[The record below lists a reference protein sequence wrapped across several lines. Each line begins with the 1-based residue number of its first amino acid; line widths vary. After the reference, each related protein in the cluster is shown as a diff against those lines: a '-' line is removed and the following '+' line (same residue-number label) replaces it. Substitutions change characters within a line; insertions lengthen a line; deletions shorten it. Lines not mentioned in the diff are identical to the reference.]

1 MLACQVYDLLPSNK
15 SINSIC
21 RDAISVGLRF
31 RSNNISKA
39 FISGK
44 ACNSKINTVLM
55 QKLNRALYDE
65 CRRNGFTFVDNGAV
79 TENDIWVEGIYLQES
94 RKHIITNNLINNF
107 NHFWNMR
114 IPSGGI
120 YEGKSFM
127 SESERV
133 RQNT

>member
-1 MLACQVYDLLPSNK
+1 MACQVYDLLPSNK
-15 SINSIC
+15 SVNSIC
-21 RDAISVGLRF
+21 RDAISVRLRF
-31 RSNNISKA
+31 RRNNISKV

-114 IPSGGI
+114 IPLGGI
-120 YEGKSFM
+120 YEGKSFI
-127 SESERV
+127 V
-133 RQNT
+133 RI

>member
-1 MLACQVYDLLPSNK
+1 MACQVYDLLPSNK
-15 SINSIC
+15 SVNSIC
-21 RDAISVGLRF
+21 RDAISVRLRF
-31 RSNNISKA
+31 RRNNISKV

-65 CRRNGFTFVDNGAV
+65 CRRNGFTSVDNGAV

-114 IPSGGI
+114 IPLGGI
-120 YEGKSFM
+120 YEGKSFI
-127 SESERV
+127 V
-133 RQNT
+133 RI

>member
-1 MLACQVYDLLPSNK
+1 MACQVYDLLPSNK
-15 SINSIC
+15 SVNSIC

-31 RSNNISKA
+31 RSNNISKV

-44 ACNSKINTVLM
+44 ACNSKINTILM

-65 CRRNGFTFVDNGAV
+65 CRRNGFTFVDNSAV

-107 NHFWNMR
+107 NHF
-114 IPSGGI
+114 GI
-120 YEGKSFM
+120 C
-127 SESERV
+127 ESP
-133 RQNT
+133 

>member
-1 MLACQVYDLLPSNK
+1 MYDLLPSNK
-15 SINSIC
+15 SVNSIC
-21 RDAISVGLRF
+21 RDAISVRLRF
-31 RSNNISKA
+31 RRNNISKV

-65 CRRNGFTFVDNGAV
+65 CRRNGFTSVDNGAV

-114 IPSGGI
+114 IPLGGI
-120 YEGKSFM
+120 YEGKSFI
-127 SESERV
+127 V
-133 RQNT
+133 RI